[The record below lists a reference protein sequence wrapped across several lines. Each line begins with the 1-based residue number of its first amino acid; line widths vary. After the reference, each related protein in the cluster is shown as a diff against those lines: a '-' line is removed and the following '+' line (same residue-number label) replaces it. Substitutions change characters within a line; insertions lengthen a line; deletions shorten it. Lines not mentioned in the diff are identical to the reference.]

1 MKRGPYPCTLLTALL
16 AATAWPVL
24 AASADSPS
32 AERAGDQASNGQEGE
47 KPQAKGDVKPLE
59 DERTKRFMMFGKL
72 PKRYRN
78 DGAPKVGEHA
88 PALKLKT
95 LEGKKEV
102 DLASFA
108 GKRPVVLLFGSY
120 T

>member
-1 MKRGPYPCTLLTALL
+1 MNRGLRPSTLLTVLF

-24 AASADSPS
+24 ALPADSPS
-32 AERAGDQASNGQEGE
+32 TEPAGDRASDGRDG
-47 KPQAKGDVKPLE
+47 AIGDIKPLE
-59 DERTKRFMMFGKL
+59 DERTKRFMEFGDL
-72 PKRYRN
+72 PKHMRN
-78 DGAPKVGEHA
+78 DGAPKVGEDA
-88 PALKLKT
+88 PPLKLKT

-108 GKRPVVLLFGSY
+108 GKKPVVLLFGSY

>member
-1 MKRGPYPCTLLTALL
+1 MNRELGPSTLLMVLL

-24 AASADSPS
+24 AAPAESPS
-32 AERAGDQASNGQEGE
+32 ADRVSDE
-47 KPQAKGDVKPLE
+47 KDGRKGDVKPLE
-59 DERTKRFMMFGKL
+59 DERTKRFMRFGKL
-72 PKRYRN
+72 PDRMRN
-78 DGAPKVGEHA
+78 DGAPKIGEDA
-88 PALKLKT
+88 PPLKLKT
-95 LEGKKEV
+95 LEGKKQV

>member
-1 MKRGPYPCTLLTALL
+1 MNRGLRPSTLLTVLF

-24 AASADSPS
+24 ALPADSPS
-32 AERAGDQASNGQEGE
+32 AERVSDERDG
-47 KPQAKGDVKPLE
+47 KKGDVKPLE
-59 DERTKRFMMFGKL
+59 DERTKRFMQFGKL
-72 PKRYRN
+72 PEHMRN
-78 DGAPKVGEHA
+78 DGAPKVGENA
-88 PALKLKT
+88 PPLKLKT

>member
-1 MKRGPYPCTLLTALL
+1 MNRELGPSTLLMVLL

-24 AASADSPS
+24 AAPADSPS
-32 AERAGDQASNGQEGE
+32 ADRVSDGKDGR
-47 KPQAKGDVKPLE
+47 KGDVKPLE
-59 DERTKRFMMFGKL
+59 DERTKRFMQFGKL
-72 PKRYRN
+72 PGHMRN
-78 DGAPKVGEHA
+78 DGAPKVGEDA
-88 PALKLKT
+88 PPLKLKT
-95 LEGKKEV
+95 LEGKKQV

>member
-1 MKRGPYPCTLLTALL
+1 MNRELGPSTLLMVLL

-24 AASADSPS
+24 AVPADSPS
-32 AERAGDQASNGQEGE
+32 ADRVSDE
-47 KPQAKGDVKPLE
+47 KDGRKGDVKPLE
-59 DERTKRFMMFGKL
+59 DERTKRFMKFGKL
-72 PKRYRN
+72 PERMRN
-78 DGAPKVGEHA
+78 DGAPKVGEDA
-88 PALKLKT
+88 PPLKLKT
-95 LEGKKEV
+95 LKGKKQV